1 MKELLSKQ
9 ESKTLEFKREF
20 NNSNKEKILQ
30 TIVAFANGSGGNL
43 IFGIDD
49 NKKIIG
55 VANPFELEEKLSN
68 ITFDSI
74 NPTIRIDTVSITE
87 QNKTLV
93 IIKVPLG
100 IETPYY
106 LKNKGME
113 KGTYIRVGSTTRLA
127 GKEIIK
133 SLQFRGEN
141 ISYDSQADYRFS
153 KDDIDF
159 MKVKKY
165 FHEKKDIEIKEDHLF
180 VFNLLVKRDEKIYPT
195 VAGILLFPQ
204 KEYIEY
210 DFAQIKCAHFKGNT
224 KDIFID
230 KAEFR
235 GSIINQIES
244 AIKFLKSN
252 IKLSAKIGD
261 VYRVEK
267 YEYPIPALREA
278 IVNAVTHRNYLLKG
292 ENIKVAVFD
301 NRIKISSPGELPAG
315 YSVDDIGKKDFSKLR
330 NLTIGRIFAELKI
343 IEQWGRGFS
352 NIIKSCKEYEKIIPE
367 FKEELLQFK
376 IIFWNKKRDKK
387 IGEKVVR
394 KGGQKRRAENTQ
406 KIPRKYPDNLTI
418 TEINILEILKTDKT
432 LTRQVIAK
440 KLNISPD
447 TVKKNIAKLKQ
458 RGFLKR
464 IGPDKGGYWEII
476 PDTQKTTQITPTK
489 YPENLTITEINIL
502 KILKTDKTLTRQIIA
517 KKLDISPDTV
527 KKNIAKLKQKGFLK
541 RIGPAKGGYWEII
554 E

>member
-30 TIVAFANGSGGNL
+30 TIIAFANGSGGNL

-74 NPTIRIDTVSITE
+74 SPTIRIDTVFTTE
-87 QNKTLV
+87 KDKTLV
-93 IIKVPLG
+93 IIKVPMG

-127 GKEIIK
+127 SKEIIK

-141 ISYDSQADYRFS
+141 ISYDSQTDYRFS

-159 MKVKKY
+159 PRIKKI
-165 FHEKKDIEIKEDHLF
+165 FKEKKDIQIKEDHLYM
-180 VFNLLVKRDEKIYPT
+180 FNLLSKRDEKIYPT
-195 VAGILLFPQ
+195 VAGMLLFPQ

-224 KDIFID
+224 KEIFID

-235 GSIINQIES
+235 GSIIDQIES
-244 AIKFLKSN
+244 TIKFIKSN
-252 IKLSAKIGD
+252 IKLSAVIGD
-261 VYRVEK
+261 VYREEK
-267 YEYPIPALREA
+267 YEYPLPALREA

-292 ENIKVAVFD
+292 QDIKVAVFD
-301 NRIKISSPGELPAG
+301 NRIEISSPGDLPAG
-315 YSVDDIGKKDFSKLR
+315 YSVDDIGKMDFSKLR
-330 NLTIGRIFAELKI
+330 NITIGRIFYELKI
-343 IEQWGRGFS
+343 IEQWGRGFT
-352 NIIKSCKEYEKIIPE
+352 NIIGSCKEYEKITPE

-376 IIFWNKKRDKK
+376 IIFWNKKIDKK
-387 IGEKVVR
+387 VADKVGETAGEKVGR
-394 KGGQKRRAENTQ
+394 KGGQKRWVEKVGRKENQTRWVEKLAESQ
-406 KIPRKYPDNLTI
+406 KK
-418 TEINILEILKTDKT
+418 ILELIKINPK
-432 LTRQVIAK
+432 ISK
-440 KLNISPD
+440 KEMSNRIGINTTAID
-447 TVKKNIAKLKQ
+447 KNIEKLKQ
-458 RGFLKR
+458 KGLLKR

-476 PDTQKTTQITPTK
+476 SNAQ
-489 YPENLTITEINIL
+489 
-502 KILKTDKTLTRQIIA
+502 
-517 KKLDISPDTV
+517 
-527 KKNIAKLKQKGFLK
+527 
-541 RIGPAKGGYWEII
+541 
-554 E
+554 

>member
-30 TIVAFANGSGGNL
+30 TIIAFANGSGGN
-43 IFGIDD
+43 IVFGIDD
-49 NKKIIG
+49 DRKIIG

-74 NPTIRIDTVSITE
+74 SPTIRIDTVFITE

-93 IIKVPLG
+93 IIKIPLG

-113 KGTYIRVGSTTRLA
+113 NGTYIRVGSTTRLA

-141 ISYDSQADYRFS
+141 ISYDSQIDYRFS

-159 MKVKKY
+159 PKIKKVFK
-165 FHEKKDIEIKEDHLF
+165 EKKDIQIKEDHLF
-180 VFNLLVKRDEKIYPT
+180 MFNLLSRSDRKIYPT
-195 VAGILLFPQ
+195 VAGMLLFPK

-210 DFAQIKCAHFKGNT
+210 DFAQIKCAHFKGNS

-235 GSIINQIES
+235 GSIIDQIES
-244 AIKFLKSN
+244 AIKFIKSN
-252 IKLSAKIGD
+252 IKLSAVIGD
-261 VYRVEK
+261 VYREEK

-292 ENIKVAVFD
+292 QYIKVAVFD
-301 NRIKISSPGELPAG
+301 NRIEISSPGELPAG
-315 YSVDDIGKKDFSKLR
+315 YSIDDIGKMDFSKLR
-330 NLTIGRIFAELKI
+330 NVTIGRIFSELKI
-343 IEQWGRGFS
+343 VEQWGRGFT
-352 NIIKSCKEYEKIIPE
+352 NIIKSCKQYENIVPE

-376 IIFWNKKRDKK
+376 IIFWNKKIDKK
-387 IGEKVVR
+387 VGDKVGERVVEKVGR
-394 KGGQKRRAENTQ
+394 KGGQ
-406 KIPRKYPDNLTI
+406 KIPRKYPETTQKIFTPNEYSQLVRRKFGESSEKSSEKI
-418 TEINILEILKTDKT
+418 LYLISKNKFFSAKRIAEIIS
-432 LTRQVIAK
+432 
-440 KLNISPD
+440 ISPRM
-447 TVKKNIAKLKQ
+447 VEKYISEFKKKGII
-458 RGFLKR
+458 KR

-476 PDTQKTTQITPTK
+476 SNAQ
-489 YPENLTITEINIL
+489 
-502 KILKTDKTLTRQIIA
+502 
-517 KKLDISPDTV
+517 
-527 KKNIAKLKQKGFLK
+527 
-541 RIGPAKGGYWEII
+541 
-554 E
+554 

>member
-1 MKELLSKQ
+1 MKELLSKR

-30 TIVAFANGSGGNL
+30 TIIAFANGSGGNL

-49 NKKIIG
+49 DRKIIG

-74 NPTIRIDTVSITE
+74 KPTIRIDPVFTTE
-87 QNKTLV
+87 QDKTLV

-106 LKNKGME
+106 QKNKGLE

-127 GKEIIK
+127 CKEIIK

-141 ISYDSQADYRFS
+141 ISYDSQTDYRFS

-159 MKVKKY
+159 PKIKKI
-165 FHEKKDIEIKEDHLF
+165 FKEKKDIQIKEDHLF
-180 VFNLLVKRDEKIYPT
+180 MFNLLAKRDEKIYPT
-195 VAGILLFPQ
+195 VAGMLLFPK

-224 KDIFID
+224 KEIFID

-244 AIKFLKSN
+244 ALKFLKSN
-252 IKLSAKIGD
+252 IKLSAVIGD
-261 VYRVEK
+261 VYREEK

-292 ENIKVAVFD
+292 QDIKVAVYD
-301 NRIKISSPGELPAG
+301 NRIEISSPGDLPAG
-315 YSVDDIGKKDFSKLR
+315 YSVDDIGKMDFSKLR
-330 NLTIGRIFAELKI
+330 NITIGRIFSELKI

-352 NIIKSCKEYEKIIPE
+352 NIIKLCKQYENIIPE
-367 FKEELLQFK
+367 FKEELMHFK
-376 IIFWNKKRDKK
+376 IIFWNKKIYKKVGDKVGDK
-387 IGEKVVR
+387 VSEKVVR
-394 KGGQKRRAENTQ
+394 KGGQKRWSEKVVR
-406 KIPRKYPDNLTI
+406 I
-418 TEINILEILKTDKT
+418 
-432 LTRQVIAK
+432 
-440 KLNISPD
+440 IS
-447 TVKKNIAKLKQ
+447 TTSANIANN
-458 RGFLKR
+458 
-464 IGPDKGGYWEII
+464 WE
-476 PDTQKTTQITPTK
+476 K
-489 YPENLTITEINIL
+489 
-502 KILKTDKTLTRQIIA
+502 
-517 KKLDISPDTV
+517 S
-527 KKNIAKLKQKGFLK
+527 
-541 RIGPAKGGYWEII
+541 
-554 E
+554 

>member
-1 MKELLSKQ
+1 MKELLSKR

-30 TIVAFANGSGGNL
+30 TIIAFANGSGGNL

-49 NKKIIG
+49 DRKIIG

-74 NPTIRIDTVSITE
+74 KPTIRIDPVFTTE
-87 QNKTLV
+87 QDKTLV

-106 LKNKGME
+106 QKNKGLE

-127 GKEIIK
+127 CKEIIK

-141 ISYDSQADYRFS
+141 ISYDSQTDYRFS

-159 MKVKKY
+159 PKIKKI
-165 FHEKKDIEIKEDHLF
+165 FKEKKDIQIKEDHLF
-180 VFNLLVKRDEKIYPT
+180 MFNLLAKRDEKIYPT
-195 VAGILLFPQ
+195 VAGMLLFPK

-224 KDIFID
+224 KEIFID

-244 AIKFLKSN
+244 ALKFLKSN
-252 IKLSAKIGD
+252 IKLSAVIGD
-261 VYRVEK
+261 VYREEK

-292 ENIKVAVFD
+292 QDIKVAVYD
-301 NRIKISSPGELPAG
+301 NRIEISSPGDLPAG
-315 YSVDDIGKKDFSKLR
+315 YSVDDIGKMDFSKLR
-330 NLTIGRIFAELKI
+330 NITIGRIFSELKI

-352 NIIKSCKEYEKIIPE
+352 NIIKLCKQYENIIPE
-367 FKEELLQFK
+367 FKEELMHFK
-376 IIFWNKKRDKK
+376 IIFWNKKIYKKVGDKVGDK
-387 IGEKVVR
+387 VSEKVVR
-394 KGGQKRRAENTQ
+394 KGGQNYLNDKC
-406 KIPRKYPDNLTI
+406 KYC
-418 TEINILEILKTDKT
+418 K
-432 LTRQVIAK
+432 
-440 KLNISPD
+440 
-447 TVKKNIAKLKQ
+447 
-458 RGFLKR
+458 
-464 IGPDKGGYWEII
+464 
-476 PDTQKTTQITPTK
+476 
-489 YPENLTITEINIL
+489 
-502 KILKTDKTLTRQIIA
+502 
-517 KKLDISPDTV
+517 
-527 KKNIAKLKQKGFLK
+527 
-541 RIGPAKGGYWEII
+541 
-554 E
+554 